1 MAQLQPGPLP
11 TRISL
16 SHGIQLKVALSAS
29 FMHTEVAQAAAT
41 CSTCSSNLQKTSL
54 PLTCHL
60 LQASSTSPINS
71 GTCQQQT
78 KQAPRQLNM
87 SPLCLHATD
96 LPPCMPRPIAA
107 RPYQLHMSTHAAST
121 TPHQLQP
128 FPIHPLLSFTPK
140 THIPNCR
147 AVHVVC
153 YSSGSFHPCTHC
165 HQ

>member
-1 MAQLQPGPLP
+1 M
-11 TRISL
+11 
-16 SHGIQLKVALSAS
+16 
-29 FMHTEVAQAAAT
+29 
-41 CSTCSSNLQKTSL
+41 
-54 PLTCHL
+54 
-60 LQASSTSPINS
+60 
-71 GTCQQQT
+71 

-87 SPLCLHATD
+87 SPLCLHATK
-96 LPPCMPRPIAA
+96 LPLCMPKSIAA
-107 RPYQLHMSTHAAST
+107 RPYQLHVSTHAAST

-165 HQ
+165 HQQNEPMLPSLQLAFPCSSSHAWTSCQPTLFQQGFKCLSNIPNFCGMRKIKI